1 MFPSFTKR
9 WWGSLDYP
17 LYLPLHNLQMSIQ
30 HCHRGKSYDWQCSVI
45 KMMRLVIVDYWR
57 VTQTHQIDNY
67 IILSDDYRR
76 YSYSPDSAVED
87 SGRPSMSSTLPLPRS
102 FMITMMTRMTMILIS
117 WFPFKSSSGPDRAL
131 LPMKTTVGTRF
142 SFVKIAINFHN
153 NA

>member
-1 MFPSFTKR
+1 MFPPLTKR

-30 HCHRGKSYDWQCSVI
+30 HCPRGKSYDWQCSVI
-45 KMMRLVIVDYWR
+45 KMMRLLIVDYWR
-57 VTQTHQIDNY
+57 VTQTHQIDNT

-102 FMITMMTRMTMILIS
+102 FMITMMTFDDNDLDIMVFIQIILRS
-117 WFPFKSSSGPDRAL
+117 RSRSSPYENDSGDQVQFRQNSHKFP
-131 LPMKTTVGTRF
+131 
-142 SFVKIAINFHN
+142 
-153 NA
+153 